1 MEKNRKRI
9 LIVDDEANARKV
21 FSDVLRREAYLVKAV
36 KDGPGALK
44 AIDEE
49 TFDLALVDLGIS
61 EMDGIEILENIKRGK
76 PQIPVIIYTGH
87 GSITTAVAAMRRG
100 AADYLNKPF
109 SPEEL
114 MLAIKKALEQ
124 KGNTPQPSQ
133 HYTRTCE
140 ARIQK
145 E

>member
-9 LIVDDEANARKV
+9 LIVDDEANVRKV
-21 FSDVLRREAYLVKAV
+21 FSDVLRRKGYPIKAV
-36 KDGPGALK
+36 KNGPGALK
-44 AIDEE
+44 AIEEE

-61 EMDGIEILENIKRGK
+61 KMDGIEILENIKKRK

-87 GSITTAVAAMRRG
+87 GSVTTAVAAMRRG
-100 AADYLNKPF
+100 AADYLNKPI

-124 KGNTPQPSQ
+124 KGNISQPS
-133 HYTRTCE
+133 
-140 ARIQK
+140 
-145 E
+145 